1 MYSGS
6 FQWWSY
12 EWLIFLK
19 FQNFPL
25 DILFL
30 YSEGEKKPIKSIG
43 SVSHRYWFSYW
54 AKGSFTAWE
63 TLIFPLCITPQ
74 EKKCVRLFVYGHWA
88 GWCTIKSKWR
98 QWSLR
103 SRWPGMVGDPVILY
117 IFYHA
122 NIERNLSSY
131 PSWEIWPWKRV
142 KQKEKRVKQR
152 EVHNINKQQKI

>member
-1 MYSGS
+1 MMEL
-6 FQWWSY
+6 WVTI
-12 EWLIFLK
+12 IFLK

-74 EKKCVRLFVYGHWA
+74 EKKCVSAFLFMGTGQDGA
-88 GWCTIKSKWR
+88 P
-98 QWSLR
+98 L
-103 SRWPGMVGDPVILY
+103 
-117 IFYHA
+117 
-122 NIERNLSSY
+122 NLSGDNDHY
-131 PSWEIWPWKRV
+131 LLGDLEWVEI
-142 KQKEKRVKQR
+142 Q
-152 EVHNINKQQKI
+152 